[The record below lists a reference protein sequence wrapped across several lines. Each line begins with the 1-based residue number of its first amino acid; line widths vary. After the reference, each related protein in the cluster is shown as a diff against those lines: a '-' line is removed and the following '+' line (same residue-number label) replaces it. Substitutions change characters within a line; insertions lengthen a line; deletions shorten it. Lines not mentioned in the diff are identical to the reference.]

1 MATAA
6 SKKTKKTATKAP
18 AKRQKSGKQAEP
30 KYELGPV
37 LEFLRE
43 VWALNHALE
52 RTSKHMEATLGVT
65 AQQRMLIRIVSAYPG
80 IAAGELAEVLH
91 LDAGTISATVGRLE
105 KRGLIKRR
113 RDTEDRRRVTLEVT
127 PKGRKLDAPAKE
139 TVEASIKRVL
149 DATPAKEIA
158 RVRELLGKL
167 AGSLAKNYEE

>member
-1 MATAA
+1 
-6 SKKTKKTATKAP
+6 
-18 AKRQKSGKQAEP
+18 
-30 KYELGPV
+30 
-37 LEFLRE
+37 LRE
-43 VWALNHALE
+43 VWALNHALA

-65 AQQRMLIRIVSAYPG
+65 AQQRMLIRIVAAYPG

-127 PKGRKLDAPAKE
+127 PKGRKLDSPAKE

-158 RVRELLGKL
+158 RVRGLLGNL
-167 AGSLAKNYEE
+167 AASLAKNYED